1 MCCLGKDLS
10 IRSSGIIFIS
20 PLHVIP
26 PAQTLEPISELLS
39 ITRVLIPFRDS
50 FAAQAS
56 PAGPAPMIIT
66 S

>member
-1 MCCLGKDLS
+1 MKTNYAGHDGLYKKL
-10 IRSSGIIFIS
+10 R
-20 PLHVIP
+20 
-26 PAQTLEPISELLS
+26 PISEFIS